1 MASSSASP
9 RSTTEHVTFLYQYW
23 TGPQEL
29 FDIDRLRRSLG
40 VFAAEYLSDDEV
52 LALVDYAVH
61 HALGWEGGKNYDDH
75 VYVYYLVNSW
85 LGIKRENWLEEA
97 DWLTDEEDYEDMYED
112 LKTEV
117 IDLLVRIAARLL
129 PQALR
134 FMENGTCYSRIAS
147 LGGKFLSM
155 IAALLGVEPPDS
167 QPDNACISWLHE
179 HSLYCD
185 ERIPLA
191 ELAQLP
197 LWPADVKM
205 WAQEDEQDRR
215 LIV

>member
-1 MASSSASP
+1 MM
-9 RSTTEHVTFLYQYW
+9 TTFTTLW
-23 TGPQEL
+23 
-29 FDIDRLRRSLG
+29 
-40 VFAAEYLSDDEV
+40 
-52 LALVDYAVH
+52 
-61 HALGWEGGKNYDDH
+61 
-75 VYVYYLVNSW
+75 NSW